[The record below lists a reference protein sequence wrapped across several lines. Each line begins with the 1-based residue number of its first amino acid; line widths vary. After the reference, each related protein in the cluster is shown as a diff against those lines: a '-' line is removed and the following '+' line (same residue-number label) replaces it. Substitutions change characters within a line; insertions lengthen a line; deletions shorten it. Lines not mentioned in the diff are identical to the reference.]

1 MEQVLHLFIINTCR
15 HKCPLCCNKFYDIEK
30 IPVVT
35 VERLK
40 SVDTVCLTG
49 GEPLLLRDETL
60 YDFVV
65 GLREQYPNIK
75 NLYVYTSGKELSAKR
90 DTVEVL
96 VKNSLINGVN
106 VSPKDSIDWM
116 GLAAL
121 FFVGFGWG
129 QPVQIN
135 PYNFRNRRRDEFLVS
150 IAGVV
155 MNLLL
160 AVVFTVIIK
169 ILIVAGAGVS
179 TAGFA
184 GSLWTCLQNIVVIN
198 LVLMIFNLIPVP
210 PLDGFNIIAQ
220 IFNFGQKEVY
230 WKIYQYG
237 NWLLVILIVTGITG
251 LIISPCV
258 NFMYSLLVNLII
270 Y

>member
-1 MEQVLHLFIINTCR
+1 MEEFNLRRGNIDISFIIIIILLAGSSIREGLTSD
-15 HKCPLCCNKFYDIEK
+15 PQGWILSK
-30 IPVVT
+30 ILIVPGIIIGLTFHEFAHAFVADRLGDDTPRLQGRVT
-35 VERLK
+35 LN
-40 SVDTVCLTG
+40 
-49 GEPLLLRDETL
+49 PM
-60 YDFVV
+60 
-65 GLREQYPNIK
+65 
-75 NLYVYTSGKELSAKR
+75 AH
-90 DTVEVL
+90 
-96 VKNSLINGVN
+96 
-106 VSPKDSIDWM
+106 IDWM

-135 PYNFRNRRRDEFLVS
+135 PYNFKNRRRDEFLVS

-160 AVVFTVIIK
+160 AVVFTFVVK
-169 ILIVAGAGVS
+169 ILLVAGISWS
-179 TAGFA
+179 TGGF
-184 GSLWTCLQNIVVIN
+184 GDSLWECLLYIIQIN

-220 IFNFGQKEVY
+220 IFNFGQKEIY
-230 WKIYQYG
+230 WKLYQYG
-237 NWLLVILIVTGITG
+237 NWLLVILIITGITG

-258 NFMYSLLVNLII
+258 NFLYNLLVSLII

>member
-1 MEQVLHLFIINTCR
+1 MEEFNLRRGNIDISFII
-15 HKCPLCCNKFYDIEK
+15 I
-30 IPVVT
+30 I
-35 VERLK
+35 
-40 SVDTVCLTG
+40 
-49 GEPLLLRDETL
+49 LLLAGSSFRDGLTTDPQGWILDKILIVPGIIIGLTFHEFAHAFAADRLGDNTPRLQGRVTL
-60 YDFVV
+60 N
-65 GLREQYPNIK
+65 PM
-75 NLYVYTSGKELSAKR
+75 AH
-90 DTVEVL
+90 
-96 VKNSLINGVN
+96 
-106 VSPKDSIDWM
+106 IDWM

-220 IFNFGQKEVY
+220 IFNFGQKDVY

>member
-1 MEQVLHLFIINTCR
+1 MRRGNIDISFIIIIILLAGSSFREGLTSD
-15 HKCPLCCNKFYDIEK
+15 PQGWILSK
-30 IPVVT
+30 ILIVPGIIIGLTFHEFAHAFVADRLGDDTPRLQGRVT
-35 VERLK
+35 LN
-40 SVDTVCLTG
+40 
-49 GEPLLLRDETL
+49 PM
-60 YDFVV
+60 
-65 GLREQYPNIK
+65 
-75 NLYVYTSGKELSAKR
+75 AH
-90 DTVEVL
+90 
-96 VKNSLINGVN
+96 
-106 VSPKDSIDWM
+106 IDWM

-135 PYNFRNRRRDEFLVS
+135 PYNFKNRRRDEFLVS

-160 AVVFTVIIK
+160 AVVFTFVVK
-169 ILIVAGAGVS
+169 ILLVAGISWS
-179 TAGFA
+179 TGGF
-184 GSLWTCLQNIVVIN
+184 GDSLWECLLYIIQIN

-220 IFNFGQKEVY
+220 IFNFGQKEIY
-230 WKIYQYG
+230 WKLYQYG
-237 NWLLVILIVTGITG
+237 NWLLVILIITGITG

-258 NFMYSLLVNLII
+258 NFLYNLLVSLII